1 MLRIIA
7 IVLLLLAA
15 TPRQAAAQYP
25 ERSLTILT
33 GYPAGG
39 MVDIVC

>member
-15 TPRQAAAQYP
+15 TQAAAQYP
-25 ERSLTILT
+25 ERPLTILT